1 MKDLLERL
9 LEEAMAAG
17 TGNFNVLYYE
27 SLYKQMLEEIKK
39 CKVEIEKR
47 G

>member
-9 LEEAMAAG
+9 LEEAAAAG
-17 TGNFNVLYYE
+17 TRNFDPMYYE